1 MNKSAVEYLAE
12 QVQESLNIFLPGAV
26 LDEIMINKAKEME
39 RNERLKRQLFI
50 GKVTEI
56 IGFDKVVELWKE
68 CDEVFKSEQQ

>member
-1 MNKSAVEYLAE
+1 MNKSAVEWLA
-12 QVQESLNIFLPGAV
+12 SN
-26 LDEIMINKAKEME
+26 LDIIWEEKIIDLVEEAKKME